1 MKKLNIICCF
11 LLTFSMFVIGC
22 SANTSKDVE
31 KEGNRTIRLNV
42 IESSDERIIATED
55 STDIRYQ
62 ISNSNIKITDN
73 NDNLLSWDELKNAK
87 IIEVYYSGRI
97 KEVSPA
103 IFEKIVKVIIIS

>member
-1 MKKLNIICCF
+1 
-11 LLTFSMFVIGC
+11 MFVIGC

-31 KEGNRTIRLNV
+31 NEENRTIRLNV

-103 IFEKIVKVIIIS
+103 IFEKIVKAIVIS